1 MSRYSH
7 HDEYV
12 DPATGVL
19 KNRVGIPAAALETTD
34 AQFVAQRSHEL
45 MQRPIPG
52 TFDCPPLQAMH
63 PLRGS
68 R

>member
-1 MSRYSH
+1 MSRSSSH
-7 HDEYV
+7 DDDT

-19 KNRVGIPAAALETTD
+19 KNRLGITDEATLETTE

-45 MQRPIPG
+45 VQDPILARSISPIG
-52 TFDCPPLQAMH
+52 TPLT
-63 PLRGS
+63 LRGS